1 MPASTTTAKPV
12 GTKRFQLPALDFHFG
27 SLTDGTNIPPPIPS
41 PVQEVPT
48 PPKTPT
54 PAEVGGEKKEPN
66 GAANGHAVE
75 RKTSPQSDQKSDTG
89 HTTTITGGVKRPA
102 EDIPASPTLSSRGS
116 LRRLLSKN
124 LLHNTYD
131 DHASIAGD
139 QNTSRPPSRTAS
151 VMAEER
157 KAKRSS
163 GWFRRLRSGNNSVV
177 EQQHTL
183 QPPAP
188 PLFDEAPQKP
198 SGPPPPMIPEL
209 SALQAKVDT
218 SMGDDLFKEIK

>member
-54 PAEVGGEKKEPN
+54 PAADVGGEKKEPN
-66 GAANGHAVE
+66 GAANGPVVE
-75 RKTSPQSDQKSDTG
+75 RNISPPPEPV
-89 HTTTITGGVKRPA
+89 HTTTITAGVKRA
-102 EDIPASPTLSSRGS
+102 ADDVPASPTLSSRGS

-131 DHASIAGD
+131 DHASIAE
-139 QNTSRPPSRTAS
+139 SRPPSRTAS
-151 VMAEER
+151 VVTEER
-157 KAKRSS
+157 KSKRSS
-163 GWFRRLRSGNNSVV
+163 GWFRRLRSNNNSVA
-177 EQQHTL
+177 EQHTL

-188 PLFDEAPQKP
+188 PLFDEAPQKKP
-198 SGPPPPMIPEL
+198 SGPPPPKIPEL
-209 SALQAKVDT
+209 SALQTKIDT

>member
-1 MPASTTTAKPV
+1 MPAMPTTTTAAKPV
-12 GTKRFQLPALDFHFG
+12 ATKRFQLPALDFKFG

-54 PAEVGGEKKEPN
+54 IADLGGEKKEPN
-66 GAANGHAVE
+66 GVANGQAVE
-75 RKTSPQSDQKSDTG
+75 TKTSPHADAVN
-89 HTTTITGGVKRPA
+89 TTTATGGVKRAADDAPS
-102 EDIPASPTLSSRGS
+102 SPTLSTRGS

-124 LLHNTYD
+124 LLHNAYD
-131 DHASIAGD
+131 DQASIAET
-139 QNTSRPPSRTAS
+139 QNASRPPSRTAS

-163 GWFRRLRSGNNSVV
+163 GWFRRFRSDNHSVV
-177 EQQHTL
+177 EPVSQA
-183 QPPAP
+183 PAPAP

-198 SGPPPPMIPEL
+198 AGPPPPMIPEL
-209 SALQAKVDT
+209 SALETKVDT

>member
-1 MPASTTTAKPV
+1 MPASTTTKPV
-12 GTKRFQLPALDFHFG
+12 GTKRFQLPALDFKFG

-54 PAEVGGEKKEPN
+54 VADVGGERKEPN
-66 GAANGHAVE
+66 GAANGNAVE
-75 RKTSPQSDQKSDTG
+75 TNTAPHSDAV
-89 HTTTITGGVKRPA
+89 HTTTITGGVKRA
-102 EDIPASPTLSSRGS
+102 ADEVPASPTLSSRGS

-124 LLHNTYD
+124 LLHNAYD

-139 QNTSRPPSRTAS
+139 QSTSRPPSRTAS

-157 KAKRSS
+157 KSKRSS
-163 GWFRRLRSGNNSVV
+163 GWFRRLRSNNNSTV
-177 EQQHTL
+177 EQHTL

-209 SALQAKVDT
+209 SALETKVDT

>member
-1 MPASTTTAKPV
+1 MPAFTTTAKPV

-54 PAEVGGEKKEPN
+54 PAEVSSEKKESN

-75 RKTSPQSDQKSDTG
+75 TKTSPRSDSG
-89 HTTTITGGVKRPA
+89 HTTTITGGLKRSA

-124 LLHNTYD
+124 LLHSTYD

-177 EQQHTL
+177 EQQTL

-188 PLFDEAPQKP
+188 PLFDEAPPKP

>member
-54 PAEVGGEKKEPN
+54 PADVGGEKKEPN
-66 GAANGHAVE
+66 GAANGPVVKTNISPPPEAV
-75 RKTSPQSDQKSDTG
+75 

-102 EDIPASPTLSSRGS
+102 DDVPASPTLSSRGS

-124 LLHNTYD
+124 LLHNVYD

-139 QNTSRPPSRTAS
+139 QSRPPSRTAS
-151 VMAEER
+151 VVAEER
-157 KAKRSS
+157 KSKRSS
-163 GWFRRLRSGNNSVV
+163 GWFRRLRSNNNSVV
-177 EQQHTL
+177 EQHTL

-198 SGPPPPMIPEL
+198 SGPPLPRYP
-209 SALQAKVDT
+209 S
-218 SMGDDLFKEIK
+218 

>member
-1 MPASTTTAKPV
+1 MPTIPTTTAAAQPSAA
-12 GTKRFQLPALDFHFG
+12 KRFQLPALDFKFG

-54 PAEVGGEKKEPN
+54 VVDIGGEKKESN
-66 GAANGHAVE
+66 GATNGHAAE
-75 RKTSPQSDQKSDTG
+75 TKTSPNADAA
-89 HTTTITGGVKRPA
+89 HTTTATGGVKRA
-102 EDIPASPTLSSRGS
+102 ADDAPASPTLSTRGS

-124 LLHNTYD
+124 LLHNAYD
-131 DHASIAGD
+131 DQASIAD
-139 QNTSRPPSRTAS
+139 AQSASRPPSRTAS

-157 KAKRSS
+157 KSKRSS
-163 GWFRRLRSGNNSVV
+163 GWFRRFRSDNHSQA
-177 EQQHTL
+177 EQHVL
-183 QPPAP
+183 QAPAP

-198 SGPPPPMIPEL
+198 AGPPPPMIPEL
-209 SALQAKVDT
+209 SALETKVDT